1 MSELTTGGP
10 KAPKDPTK
18 KQPGFYIMR
27 NKSVSAS
34 PQEDGRGVCFI
45 YESDGRLLSAAKLI
59 GNIED
64 ENIIKLLETTEGF
77 RKLVSKIGV
86 CVESEETSGTCR
98 FVFQMY
104 GKKDLYGGGANI
116 ILPVKMDGMEYLAD
130 MDDVEWQEDDD
141 VPGQIRFEFDKAG
154 TKANVSVKL
163 YLNEGFTAP
172 EPEEEF
178 PIDFESDAYK
188 RIIEKSLMYKGN
200 NARIKKALAKA
211 RAGEKTTVAFL
222 GGSITQGAGAVPI
235 NTECYAYKTF
245 EGFCEITGRG
255 TEDNVQYIKAGV
267 GGTPSEYG
275 MLRYDRDIVSECD
288 NEGPDVVV
296 VEFAVNDEG
305 DETKGQ
311 CFDSLI
317 RKIYD
322 GPGHPAVIIE
332 FAVFAN
338 DWNLQDRLKPV
349 GLAYSIPMVS
359 ALDSVVEQFKLKN
372 GEGRVLAKSQ
382 YFYDMYHPTNAGHK
396 IMADGILNL
405 IKAVDN
411 DEADVEIADLSG
423 IKPPFDGEFEHVQL
437 LDRDVNNC
445 GAIIDE
451 GDFNDID
458 KELQFCERNR
468 DLHGTRQMPYNWMHK
483 GTEKKGKKAFEM
495 DVECTALLLIFK
507 DSADNKD
514 GKARVYVDGEYVLTA
529 NPRIV
534 GWTHCDPVI
543 ILRKADKKIH
553 HVEIAM
559 EEGCED
565 KDFTILGFGV
575 VQ

>member
-1 MSELTTGGP
+1 MSEVFTGGP

-27 NKSVSAS
+27 NKGISSS
-34 PQEDGRGVCFI
+34 PQPDGTGICFI
-45 YESDGRLLSAAKLI
+45 YESDGRLLSAAKLV
-59 GNIED
+59 GAIED
-64 ENIIKLLETTEGF
+64 EVIFELLKTTEGF

-86 CVESEETSGTCR
+86 SIENDNPSEYCH

-104 GKKDLYGGGANI
+104 GKKDLYGGGTNI
-116 ILPVKMDGMEYLAD
+116 ESDVKMDGMEYIIDLED
-130 MDDVEWQEDDD
+130 MTWREDDD
-141 VPGQIRFEFDKAG
+141 VPGQIRFEFKKAG
-154 TKANVSVKL
+154 TEANVSVKF
-163 YLNEGFTAP
+163 YLNDGFDAP
-172 EPEEEF
+172 EPEEEY
-178 PIDFESDAYK
+178 PVDFESEEYR
-188 RIIEKSLMYKGN
+188 RIIEKSLFHKGN

-211 RAGEKTTVAFL
+211 RNGEQTTVAFI

-245 EGFCEITGRG
+245 EGFCRIAGRN
-255 TEDNVQYIKAGV
+255 TDDNVQYIKAGV

-275 MLRYDRDIVSECD
+275 MLRYDRDIIEEC
-288 NEGPDVVV
+288 NGEGPDLVV

-305 DETKGQ
+305 DETKGE

-322 GPGHPAVIIE
+322 GPGKPAVLIE

-349 GLAYSIPMVS
+349 GYAYDIPMAS
-359 ALDSVVEQFKLKN
+359 ALDSVVEQFRLKP
-372 GEGRVLAKSQ
+372 GEGRVLSKSQ
-382 YFYDMYHPTNAGHK
+382 FFYDMYHPTNYGHR
-396 IMADGILNL
+396 IMADGLINL
-405 IKAVDN
+405 IK
-411 DEADVEIADLSG
+411 IADEEEPDEEILTLAD
-423 IKPPFDGEFEHVQL
+423 IKAPLGGEFEKVQL
-437 LDRDVNNC
+437 VDRNVNNC
-445 GAIIDE
+445 AAVIDP
-451 GDFNDID
+451 GDFADTD
-458 KELQFCERNR
+458 DVLQNVERNR
-468 DLHGTRQMPYNWMHK
+468 DLHATPQMPNNWMYR
-483 GTEKKGKKAFEM
+483 GTSKPGSKSFVM
-495 DVECTALLLIFK
+495 DVECSAMLLIFK

-514 GKARVYVDGEYVLTA
+514 GRAEVYVDGKQVLTA
-529 NPRIV
+529 NPRLV

-543 ILRKADKKIH
+543 ILRGAERKVH

-559 EEGCED
+559 EKGCED